1 VIIFAALSALLADT
15 YYVSPEGNDAHDGR
29 TPAQAWKTVAKVNT
43 APLRPGDQV
52 LFARGGE
59 WREGLR
65 PPASGAP
72 GRAILFGA
80 FGEGPKPK
88 FWGSD
93 ILRNSE
99 FKPAQEGAYP
109 CPAPSRVASVLANH
123 EFLPAGSWSWEN
135 GTLRI
140 RALPKDPR
148 LDGRVYTV
156 CVRVDPVHS
165 NGKNHLVLRDLVADE
180 SADER
185 DGYGFRVMGSDDVR
199 LENCEAYRAGRHH
212 FGTINSSNFV
222 GKGLRAAYAM
232 PACPGGATFY
242 VSFSDASR
250 KGDRHQWSDC
260 SGEHFEDG
268 RGGSYQVFYD
278 HGEGLGPILIEN
290 LTSRGGRL
298 SIGSSKE
305 APITLRGGL
314 VEGSSL
320 EVFGDH
326 AHADGL
332 MIRGNGAVDVFG
344 SDSLFEN
351 LIVAIAPEK
360 GGPTGYGAGIL
371 LREGARRNTIRFSTV
386 LLDGENAVRLLARGS
401 ETRLVGNVLIS
412 KGPGVA
418 GAEETKDLALS
429 DWNFYGGT
437 DLGAWKARGFDP
449 HGHSGD
455 PKLGADYYPKPGSLL
470 IGAVN
475 VGPEL
480 RPERDQAG
488 QKRPPACSIGAREP
502 RP

>member
-1 VIIFAALSALLADT
+1 VNALAAVLFLLGDT
-15 YYVSPEGNDAHDGR
+15 YYLSPEGNDAQDGR
-29 TPAQAWKTVAKVNT
+29 TPARAWKTVSKVNS

-65 PPASGAP
+65 PSASGTP
-72 GRAILFGA
+72 GKPILFAA
-80 FGEGPKPK
+80 FGEGAKPK

-93 ILRNSE
+93 LLRNSDL
-99 FKPAQEGAYP
+99 KPAPEGAYR
-109 CPAPSRVASVLANH
+109 CAAPSRVASVLANH
-123 EFLPAGSWSWEN
+123 EFLPPGSWSWEN
-135 GTLRI
+135 GMLRI

-165 NGKNHLVLRDLVADE
+165 NGKDHLVFRNLVADE

-212 FGTINSSNFV
+212 FGAINSSNFV

-260 SGEHFEDG
+260 SAEHLGDG
-268 RGGSYQVFYD
+268 KGGAYQAFYD

-290 LTSRGGRL
+290 LISRGGKL

-305 APITLRGGL
+305 APITIRGGL
-314 VEGSSL
+314 VEESSL

-326 AHADGL
+326 AHVDGL

-351 LIVAIAPEK
+351 LIVALAPRN

-371 LREGARRNTIRFSTV
+371 LREGAKGNTIRFSTV
-386 LLDGENAVRLLARGS
+386 LVDGETAVRLLARGS
-401 ETRLVGNVLIS
+401 ETRLVGNVLRS
-412 KGPGVA
+412 KLPDVE
-418 GAEETKDLALS
+418 GAVDAKDLALS
-429 DWNFYGGT
+429 DWNFFAGA
-437 DLGAWKARGFDP
+437 DLGAWKAKGFDP
-449 HGHSGD
+449 HGLFGD
-455 PKLGADYYPKPGSLL
+455 PKLGGDFCPEPGSPLL
-470 IGAVN
+470 GAAK
-475 VGPEL
+475 VGL
-480 RPERDQAG
+480 DFRPERDQAG
-488 QKRPPACSIGAREP
+488 RKRPAACSIGAREP